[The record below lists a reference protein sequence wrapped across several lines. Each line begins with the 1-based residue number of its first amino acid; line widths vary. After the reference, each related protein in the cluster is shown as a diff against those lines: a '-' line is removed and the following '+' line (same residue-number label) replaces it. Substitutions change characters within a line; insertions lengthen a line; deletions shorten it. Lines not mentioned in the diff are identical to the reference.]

1 MKADDLLL
9 FTKRDEKGEPMGF
22 ESGLTVRGY
31 AEIHALQ
38 GILAGCQQIDKNG
51 QWSMST
57 SFPMIVEAARLT
69 VHEWLKQREAA
80 DALIA
85 ESQKEKGDANT

>member
-1 MKADDLLL
+1 MKADALLL

-22 ESGLTVRGY
+22 ESGLTVRDH

-38 GILAGCQQIDKNG
+38 GILAGCQKIDKNG

-57 SFPMIVEAARLT
+57 SFENIAEAARLT
-69 VHEWLKQREAA
+69 VDEWIRQREAA

-85 ESQKEKGDANT
+85 ESDKEKSKED